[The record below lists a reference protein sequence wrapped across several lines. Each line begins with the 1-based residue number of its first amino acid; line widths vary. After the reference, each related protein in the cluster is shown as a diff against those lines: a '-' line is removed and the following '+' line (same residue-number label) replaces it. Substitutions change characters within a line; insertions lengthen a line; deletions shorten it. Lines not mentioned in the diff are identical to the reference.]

1 MVRKGRKSKT
11 RGIDMFYAIDFDS
24 LTVESKSEQ
33 GEGIADYILENDL
46 SLAVAL
52 IDSSDELCLQFSL
65 NEMNDLHKNICE
77 TDVDLIDDEELLADV
92 VWEILEESKDNFPE
106 FSPKLAKKL
115 LKQSPEAK
123 VTKPKPKTNSPTKA
137 KDSPSRTRVNLD
149 LDSSLTIVEGKCKKG
164 SILHTIVL
172 AVEEEL
178 CDTVGE
184 VLDYIVN
191 NHIIPK
197 TGELADMKFAE
208 HNVKY
213 FIKQGKINAE
223 EEL

>member
-1 MVRKGRKSKT
+1 MVRKGRKSKI

-33 GEGIADYILENDL
+33 GEDIANYILENDL

-52 IDSSDELCLQFSL
+52 VDSSDELCLQFSL
-65 NEMNDLHKNICE
+65 SEMNNLLENICE
-77 TDVDLIDDEELLADV
+77 VDVALVDDEELLADV
-92 VWEILEESKDNFPE
+92 VWETLEGSKDNFPE
-106 FSPKLAKKL
+106 FNPKLAKKL
-115 LKQSPEAK
+115 LKQSPETK
-123 VTKPKPKTNSPTKA
+123 VVKPNVKTNRPTKA
-137 KDSPSRTRVNLD
+137 KNSPPRTRVSLD

-172 AVEEEL
+172 AVEDEL

-213 FIKQGKINAE
+213 FIKQGKINVE
-223 EEL
+223 EDL

>member
-1 MVRKGRKSKT
+1 
-11 RGIDMFYAIDFDS
+11 MFYAIDFDS
-24 LTVESKSEQ
+24 LSVESKSEQ
-33 GEGIADYILENDL
+33 GEDIANYILENDL

-52 IDSSDELCLQFSL
+52 VDSSDELCLQFSL
-65 NEMNDLHKNICE
+65 SEMNNLLENICE
-77 TDVDLIDDEELLADV
+77 VDVALIDDEELLADV
-92 VWEILEESKDNFPE
+92 VWETLEEYKDNFPE
-106 FSPKLAKKL
+106 FNPKLARKL

-123 VTKPKPKTNSPTKA
+123 VVKSKVKTNSPTKA
-137 KDSPSRTRVNLD
+137 KNSPPSTRVSLD

-172 AVEEEL
+172 AVEDEL

-223 EEL
+223 EDL